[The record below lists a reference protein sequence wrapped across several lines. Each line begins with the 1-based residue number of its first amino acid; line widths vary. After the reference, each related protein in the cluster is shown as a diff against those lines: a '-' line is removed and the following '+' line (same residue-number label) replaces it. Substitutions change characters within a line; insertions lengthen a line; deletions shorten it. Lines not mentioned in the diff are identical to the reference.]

1 MRNTLMRP
9 GRLFLIC
16 LAALLYAAFS
26 VALLGG
32 MAPAMVSSTD
42 SLLVGLGFLIPAVW
56 LIGTACLVLH
66 FTLKCR
72 ACAEKRTTTNLEN
85 DQ

>member
-16 LAALLYAAFS
+16 LAALAYAALS
-26 VALLGG
+26 LVLLGG
-32 MAPAMVSSTD
+32 VAPAMVSSKD
-42 SLLVGLGFLIPAVW
+42 SLLVGLGFMVPGIW
-56 LIGTACLVLH
+56 LIGTGCLALH
-66 FTLKCR
+66 LTLKFR

-85 DQ
+85 HQ